1 MQLYLLRVHPEV
13 SGPDPLHDG
22 HGGVVLGAVREEGR
36 ATREQDV
43 HDHAEAPQVAALVV
57 AVVVSLQLFDLC
69 FISVLCTIISKVI
82 EENAF

>member
-57 AVVVSLQLFDLC
+57 AVVVSLQLFAI
-69 FISVLCTIISKVI
+69 FICVLHLFCSGENII
-82 EENAF
+82 